1 MEISLQNVSDV
12 QAKLTVKLVLA
23 DYEEKVNKSLKN
35 FRQKANIPG
44 FRPGMVPMGLVKK
57 QYGTAIKVDEVNKVL
72 QEALYNYIKE
82 NNIEV
87 LGEPLPDEEQQK
99 GINIATDEEMAFDFD
114 LAIAPKFDATV
125 TDKDTIPYYTIQ
137 VTDEMVDNQVK
148 MYAQRNGHY
157 DSVEEY
163 QDNDMVK
170 GILTELDADGSVKAE
185 GISVED
191 AVMLPQYMKD
201 EDSKHLFDG
210 AKKDDVITFNPR
222 KAYDGIEAELTS
234 LLKITKEE
242 AANVQSDF
250 TFQIKDITRYT
261 DGELNQELFD
271 QIYGEGKVS
280 SEEEF
285 KQAVKADI
293 EAQFAPESDYRFLI
307 DVREYMMNRVGK
319 LTFAEDLLKRILLAN
334 HENEDTKE
342 MEENFPKTIEE
353 LQWHLIKEDLIKN
366 ADIKIEQ
373 NDIINQAKEAVR
385 SQFAQYGM
393 TNVPDDLLENYSK
406 DMLKKKESVEG
417 LASRAL
423 DAKLTAALKQV
434 VKLEAK
440 TVSVE
445 EFNKLFEAK

>member
-210 AKKDDVITFNPR
+210 TKKDDVITFNPR

>member
-170 GILTELDADGSVKAE
+170 GILTELDADGNVKAE

-201 EDSKHLFDG
+201 EDSKRLFDG

-293 EAQFAPESDYRFLI
+293 EAQFAPESNYRFLI

>member
-1 MEISLQNVSDV
+1 MEISLKNVSDV

-201 EDSKHLFDG
+201 EDSKRLFDG

-293 EAQFAPESDYRFLI
+293 EAQFAPESNYRFLI

>member
-440 TVSVE
+440 TISVE

>member
-293 EAQFAPESDYRFLI
+293 EAQFAPESNYRFLI

-393 TNVPDDLLENYSK
+393 TNLPDDLLENYSK

>member
-261 DGELNQELFD
+261 DGELNQEFFD

>member
-423 DAKLTAALKQV
+423 DAKLTAALKQM

>member
-82 NNIEV
+82 NNIEG

-210 AKKDDVITFNPR
+210 AKKDDVITEL
-222 KAYDGIEAELTS
+222 DGKKVKTFTDLQEILAQHRPGDKISVKYIRDKKEHSATMT
-234 LLKITKEE
+234 LKNSQGTTK
-242 AANVQSDF
+242 V
-250 TFQIKDITRYT
+250 T
-261 DGELNQELFD
+261 
-271 QIYGEGKVS
+271 
-280 SEEEF
+280 
-285 KQAVKADI
+285 
-293 EAQFAPESDYRFLI
+293 
-307 DVREYMMNRVGK
+307 
-319 LTFAEDLLKRILLAN
+319 
-334 HENEDTKE
+334 
-342 MEENFPKTIEE
+342 
-353 LQWHLIKEDLIKN
+353 KN
-366 ADIKIEQ
+366 ADMDVLGAAFRPLPDELKKQLGISYGLQVTGVTGGKM
-373 NDIINQAKEAVR
+373 KEAGITKGFIILKVNGSPVKKTEELEEIMKQA
-385 SQFAQYGM
+385 SQSPEQVLFLSGMYPSGKRANFA
-393 TNVPDDLLENYSK
+393 VDLAE
-406 DMLKKKESVEG
+406 D
-417 LASRAL
+417 
-423 DAKLTAALKQV
+423 
-434 VKLEAK
+434 
-440 TVSVE
+440 
-445 EFNKLFEAK
+445 

>member
-353 LQWHLIKEDLIKN
+353 LQWHLIKEELIKN

>member
-44 FRPGMVPMGLVKK
+44 FRPSMVPMGLVKK

-201 EDSKHLFDG
+201 ENSKHLFDG

-293 EAQFAPESDYRFLI
+293 EAQFAPESNYRFLI

>member
-114 LAIAPKFDATV
+114 VAIAPKFDATV

>member
-201 EDSKHLFDG
+201 EDSKRLFDG

>member
-201 EDSKHLFDG
+201 EDSKRLFDG

-423 DAKLTAALKQV
+423 DAKLTAALMQV

>member
-44 FRPGMVPMGLVKK
+44 FRPSMVPMGLVKK

-201 EDSKHLFDG
+201 ENSKHLFDG

-319 LTFAEDLLKRILLAN
+319 LTFAEDLLKRILLSN